1 MDGAAD
7 LLAEDVVDQLVLLD
21 PGQALEPV
29 RDDFGAE
36 MVAAAGEV
44 LDRDRSDRRR

>member
-1 MDGAAD
+1 MESAWMAPPISV
-7 LLAEDVVDQLVLLD
+7 AEHVVDQLVLLD

-29 RDDFGAE
+29 RDDLGAE

-44 LDRDRSDRRR
+44 VHA